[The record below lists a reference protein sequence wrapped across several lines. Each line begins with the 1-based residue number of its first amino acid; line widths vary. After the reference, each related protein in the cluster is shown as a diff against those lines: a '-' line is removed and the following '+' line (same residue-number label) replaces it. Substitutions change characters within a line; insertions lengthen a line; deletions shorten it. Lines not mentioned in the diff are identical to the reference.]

1 MLLQPADEVEGQ
13 LAMRID
19 VVVTLVKEHRDATAV
34 VATMF
39 DDPLGERLD
48 CAARKAASILKEGA
62 DEAGYSYGG
71 VTGGAGDVLAVLEHA
86 IVVDLSDLLDEAVCC
101 VGVVEK
107 EAVA

>member
-13 LAMRID
+13 LAVRID

-62 DEAGYSYGG
+62 DAAHCRLGA
-71 VTGGAGDVLAVLEHA
+71 VTFDAGDMLAVLEHA
-86 IVVDLSDLLDEAVCC
+86 VVVDLIDLLAEAVC
-101 VGVVEK
+101 
-107 EAVA
+107 